1 MATMSNEECRKRSM
15 PKAPI
20 KDLIT
25 LCAYSG
31 SKGVGICIGDSGGP
45 LFSNN
50 KLIGISS
57 WGVACAKGYPDGF
70 TRISTFVPWIDQVMQ
85 KQ

>member
-1 MATMSNEECRKRSM
+1 MTTMSNEECRKKSM
-15 PKAPI
+15 PKTPI
-20 KDLIT
+20 KDPIT

-31 SKGVGICIGDSGGP
+31 SKGNGICIGDSGGP
-45 LFSNN
+45 LVNDN
-50 KLIGISS
+50 KLIGVSS

-70 TRISTFVPWIDQVMQ
+70 TRISTFAPWIDQVMQ

>member
-1 MATMSNEECRKRSM
+1 MATMSNEECRKKSM
-15 PKAPI
+15 PKSPI

-31 SKGVGICIGDSGGP
+31 SKGTGICIGDSGGP
-45 LFSNN
+45 LVSDS
-50 KLIGISS
+50 KLIGVSS

-70 TRISTFVPWIDQVMQ
+70 SRISTFVTWIDQIM
-85 KQ
+85 KMH